1 MLFKKQRDREEVG
14 GWGERG
20 REGDRQTEA
29 DRKCLQPPRVNWL
42 KKIIKMP

>member
-14 GWGERG
+14 GEERG

-29 DRKCLQPPRVNWL
+29 DRKCLQPPRVNWF